1 MEFGI
6 AGTRPQEQHSE
17 AVPLPGEQ
25 SSFKA
30 QWQHTVQG
38 GREAAVCDIALGPCV
53 ISGRLTVTCT
63 CQLQVAGMPRGCVV
77 PVSSRV

>member
-6 AGTRPQEQHSE
+6 AGTRLQEQCSE
-17 AVPLPGEQ
+17 AVPFLKEQ
-25 SSFKA
+25 FSFKA
-30 QWQHTVQG
+30 RWQHTGQG
-38 GREAAVCDIALGPCV
+38 DQEAAVCDIALGPCV

-77 PVSSRV
+77 PVSSRI